1 MVVELHAEKFH
12 REFRCELIAG
22 QSDIDDTEE
31 TPGGGGVGTKREE
44 EDRFRSR
51 NFHSFETIKKLKRG
65 VRKGEGERRE
75 VLVKMRQ
82 IKQPLSRVIK

>member
-1 MVVELHAEKFH
+1 MVVGLYAEKFH

-31 TPGGGGVGTKREE
+31 TPRGGGTKREE